1 MYVRFNFFNK
11 ESAMSRTIRFVLVNT
26 PFERRGETP
35 RGMVVFKTKKKSPK
49 GGRQGQKLSLKK
61 ELEV

>member
-1 MYVRFNFFNK
+1 M

-35 RGMVVFKTKKKSPK
+35 RGMVVFKSKKKSPK
-49 GGRQGQKLSLKK
+49 GGRQGEKLKLIK
-61 ELEV
+61 EAV